1 MYGADSDSG
10 DSATAQLAPPP
21 TGAGDTTTN
30 TTVRNNKPP
39 TTTTTTRRRRQCGE
53 QMFAQS
59 IHDTLEQT
67 GELATLRATMR
78 ATILSVIRNGDR
90 SSINRV
96 SNVYRTPAVD
106 LVHSLILDYLQWSG
120 FHYAAEMFTT
130 ESGVTPLAGTGG
142 NGSGGAD
149 APGSGSGTAG
159 NVRRRMDLAGQ
170 VAGGSADGGC
180 RLAESVVDVPVLL
193 AMVVQGMRLEDDE
206 QKPIGSKTVL
216 G

>member
-10 DSATAQLAPPP
+10 DSATAQPPP
-21 TGAGDTTTN
+21 PPATGAGDTTTKP
-30 TTVRNNKPP
+30 TARNNKPP
-39 TTTTTTRRRRQCGE
+39 TTTATRRRRQCGE

-96 SNVYRTPAVD
+96 SSVYRTPAVD

-120 FHYAAEMFTT
+120 FHYAAEMFMT
-130 ESGVTPLAGTGG
+130 ESGVTPLAGG
-142 NGSGGAD
+142 NGVDGSAD
-149 APGSGSGTAG
+149 AAGSGSGTAG

-193 AMVVQGMRLEDDE
+193 AMVVQGMRLDDDE
-206 QKPIGSKTVL
+206 HKQIGSKTVL